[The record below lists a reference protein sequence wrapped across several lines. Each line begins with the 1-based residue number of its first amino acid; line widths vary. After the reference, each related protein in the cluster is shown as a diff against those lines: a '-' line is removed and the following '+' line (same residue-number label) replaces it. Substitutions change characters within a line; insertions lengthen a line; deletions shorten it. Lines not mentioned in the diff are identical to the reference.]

1 MKKKTV
7 SRPYSGFSK
16 IIVTSILL
24 LVFSILS
31 SGCAIH
37 PKPLLPDELRSEADK
52 MRLNMATDQEPV
64 TGPIDIYEAMARAV
78 KYNLNYR
85 LKLMEE
91 AIGLD
96 QTKLAKFDLLPKMTA
111 SAGYAKRSNVR
122 ASISE
127 SIATGDIS
135 LEASTSEEKK
145 LKTAGLALSWN
156 ILDFGVSY
164 YQAKQQTN
172 KYLIL
177 SERRRKAVH
186 NLLSDIRYAFWRAA
200 AVEHLHAKIKSAKI
214 NAEKALEYAV
224 TVEKERLKPM
234 LEILTYQKVLLEVTR
249 KMELL
254 EQELALAKVELAHLM
269 NLMPG
274 TEFELKIPS
283 TDKIRLL
290 KYDDSLRAL
299 ENMALQQRPE
309 LKEIHYQKRI
319 SVDETRKSIASLFPG
334 INFTVGTNYDSNKY
348 IINNSW
354 SDIGTRLAW
363 NLMDLVSAPQRIKLA
378 KSQEGMLEMQQKT
391 LSMAVL
397 SQLHIAYR
405 QYKGFVRQL
414 ERDTKL
420 ENVNEKIFQ
429 KVESAY
435 QADTQSRIEKIR
447 AETNAI
453 MARLQ
458 RFHSF
463 AQLQN
468 ALGRAYAS
476 IGLDPLPENY
486 NESNV
491 STLSGTI
498 RQKLEKWDNDFTVPS
513 RH

>member
-1 MKKKTV
+1 MKKKTI
-7 SRPYSGFSK
+7 SRSNSGLCK
-16 IIVTSILL
+16 ITIISIIL

-37 PKPLLPDELRSEADK
+37 PKPLLPQELQSEAK
-52 MRLNMATDQEPV
+52 RMRLNMDEDQEPV
-64 TGPIDIYEAMARAV
+64 TGPIDLYEAMARAV

-96 QTKLAKFDLLPKMTA
+96 QTKLAGFDLLPKMTA
-111 SAGYAKRSNVR
+111 SAGYSRRSNVN
-122 ASISE
+122 ASVSE
-127 SIATGDIS
+127 SIATGDVS
-135 LEASTSEEKK
+135 LRASTSEEKD
-145 LKTAGLALSWN
+145 LKTSGLALSWN

-177 SERRRKAVH
+177 MERRRKAVH
-186 NLLSDIRYAFWRAA
+186 NLLGDVRYAFWRAA
-200 AVEHLHAKIKSAKI
+200 AVEHLYAKIKSAKE
-214 NAEKALEYAV
+214 NAEKALAYAM

-249 KMELL
+249 KMEML

-274 TEFELKIPS
+274 TEFELKIPLVHE
-283 TDKIRLL
+283 IRLL
-290 KYDDSLRAL
+290 KDDDSLREL

-319 SVDETRKSIASLFPG
+319 SADETRKCIASLFPG
-334 INFTVGTNYDSNKY
+334 INFSAGTNYNSNKY
-348 IINNSW
+348 IVNNSW
-354 SDIGTRLAW
+354 SNIGAHLAW
-363 NLMDLVSAPQRIKLA
+363 NLMDLVSAPQRIKLT
-378 KSQEGMLEMQQKT
+378 KSQEGMLDLQQKT

-405 QYKGFVRQL
+405 QYKGSVRQL
-414 ERDTKL
+414 KRDIRL
-420 ENVNEKIFQ
+420 ENVNEKIFE
-429 KVESAY
+429 KVNLAY
-435 QADTQSRIEKIR
+435 QADTQSSIEKIR

-453 MARLQ
+453 MAKLQ

-468 ALGRAYAS
+468 SLGRAYAS
-476 IGLDPLPENY
+476 IGLDPLPGNY
-486 NESNV
+486 NEINI

-498 RQKLEKWDNDFTVPS
+498 RQKLEKWDKDFTVPS
-513 RH
+513 DH